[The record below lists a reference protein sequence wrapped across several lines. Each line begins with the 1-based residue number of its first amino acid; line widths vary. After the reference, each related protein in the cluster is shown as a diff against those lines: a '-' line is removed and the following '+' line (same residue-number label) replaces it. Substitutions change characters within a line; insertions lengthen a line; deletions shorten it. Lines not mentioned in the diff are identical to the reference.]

1 MEFQDLVLELELSD
15 NMTLEELK
23 EIYTLI
29 KYIPWNEKEIN
40 EIKRVHTT
48 IVSRHNTSYDPKSF
62 HRDVTKMKIK
72 TPYPRNDIY
81 SPSLSIPIPKIMKKA
96 KRKN

>member
-1 MEFQDLVLELELSD
+1 MEIHNLVLDLELSD

-40 EIKRVHTT
+40 EIKRVHTI
-48 IVSRHNTSYDPKSF
+48 IVSRKRNSYDPKSF
-62 HRDVTKMKIK
+62 HRDITKLNIA
-72 TPYPRNDIY
+72 TPHPRQV
-81 SPSLSIPIPKIMKKA
+81 SHLIPIPKRIKKP
-96 KRKN
+96 KY

>member
-29 KYIPWNEKEIN
+29 KYIPWNENEIN
-40 EIKRVHTT
+40 EIKRVHTI
-48 IVSRHNTSYDPKSF
+48 IVSKYHNSYDPKSF

-72 TPYPRNDIY
+72 TPHPRNSIY
-81 SPSLSIPIPKIMKKA
+81 SSSLTIPVPKIMKKP
-96 KRKN
+96 KKK